1 MSEAALNP
9 PPAEPAVAEICD
21 FLLAP
26 TPAAWLRQAADNI
39 GLLLIDHANCEKK
52 AASTALS
59 LLRRY
64 VDRPELLRALSTLA
78 REELR
83 HFEQVLD
90 QMDERQVVYEH
101 IRASRYAGRLRDC
114 VSPQEPARLVDT
126 LLVSAVVEARSCE
139 RFYRLQPYLPEP
151 LASFYGRLLASE
163 ARHYQLYLDLADVYA
178 TAPFDAKLQQI
189 LTADAA
195 AVTEV
200 DTQLRFHSG
209 PLAES

>member
-1 MSEAALNP
+1 MSEAALLP
-9 PPAEPAVAEICD
+9 PPADPAVENICN

-26 TPAAWLRQAADNI
+26 TPAAWLRQASNNI
-39 GLLLIDHANCEKK
+39 PLLLMDHANCEKK

-64 VDRPELLRALSTLA
+64 VDRSELLRALSTLA

-90 QMDERQVVYEH
+90 QMDERGVVYEH
-101 IRASRYAGRLRDC
+101 VRASRYAGRLRDC
-114 VSPQEPARLVDT
+114 VSHQEPARLVDT

-139 RFYRLQPYLPEP
+139 RFYRLQPYLPDS
-151 LASFYGRLLASE
+151 LSGFYARLLASE
-163 ARHYQLYLDLADVYA
+163 ARHYQMYLDLAATYA
-178 TAPFDAKLQQI
+178 TEPFTAKLQQI
-189 LTADAA
+189 LQVDAA
-195 AVTEV
+195 AVTET

-209 PLAES
+209 PLEEF

>member
-1 MSEAALNP
+1 MSDVALLP
-9 PPAEPAVAEICD
+9 PVPTPAVADICN

-26 TPAAWLRQAADNI
+26 TPVAWLQQAASNI
-39 GLLLIDHANCEKK
+39 PLLLIDHANCEKK

-90 QMDERQVVYEH
+90 EMDVRKVEYVH

-139 RFYRLQPYLPEP
+139 RFYRLQPYLPEA
-151 LASFYGRLLASE
+151 LSDFYSRLLASE
-163 ARHYQLYLDLADVYA
+163 ARHYQLYLELAETYA
-178 TAPFDAKLQQI
+178 TEPFTAKLEQI
-189 LTADAA
+189 LAVDAA
-195 AVTEV
+195 AVTEL
-200 DTQLRFHSG
+200 DTELRFHSG